1 MPGILGAVSFSARRV
16 DTLPFDRALP
26 ELRHR
31 PTMRTARVDAPGGH
45 AVLGVVDLGVLTG
58 SGSTCRATDGSLVV
72 THGDVL
78 RPEAA
83 GELAAALLEGYRQ
96 DPTSLRRLEGSFAV
110 AIWDAPHARLV
121 LVNDRFGLRNVYY
134 TRGADVVCFAPLVGA
149 LVRLGIRAPEIDLAA
164 VTDFLAFEHL
174 LGDETL
180 LRGVHALPPATIAS
194 FDARGARLERYW
206 TPRYRTT
213 PARPLNDCVDEL
225 DSRLGAAVRRAVS
238 RPPQVG
244 IPVSGGLD
252 SRTILAVA
260 RPALSPQTPYFTYGV
275 PGCDDLRLASAL
287 VRRVG
292 AVHHT
297 FELHPGFIVER
308 APELVRLT
316 DGMHLGLNVHATVLQ
331 ECARWCDVIV
341 LGNGGDCLLDRLWWW
356 NDEAAGED
364 AYVDRMH
371 ARLNGVL
378 STAQA
383 DRLLAPAL
391 GAEFRGGPR
400 ERLRR
405 RLALYPGDTAA
416 DAADAFNVG
425 ERHWRWVLQ
434 GVPAQATHVEFR
446 EPFYDYAVAD
456 FALTVPARWRSGR
469 QLHVELIRRRAPD
482 LARVPR
488 QGGGRLTS
496 AAVVTCAHKRITRAR
511 RAASRVWQRMSGAVP
526 AGQRLCGFADYDFE
540 LRGPSRALLEQLVL
554 SERTYDRGWFRPA
567 ELRTLVHDH
576 LTCRSNSG
584 RLLGVIATLELW
596 LRMVIDAP

>member
-1 MPGILGAVSFSARRV
+1 MPGIVGAVSFSARRV
-16 DTLPFDRALP
+16 DDLPFDRVFAQ
-26 ELRHR
+26 LRHQ
-31 PTMRTARVDAPGGH
+31 PKMRAARVDAPGGH

-58 SGSTCRATDGSLVV
+58 SGSASRAADGSLVV
-72 THGDVL
+72 VHGDVTC
-78 RPEAA
+78 PEPTA
-83 GELAAALLEGYRQ
+83 ELASELLERYRQ
-96 DPTSLRRLEGSFAV
+96 DPSSLARLEGSFAV
-110 AIWDAPHARLV
+110 AIWDTPHARLV

-134 TRGADVVCFAPLVGA
+134 TRVADVVCFAPLVGA
-149 LVRLGIRAPEIDLAA
+149 LVTFGIRAPEIDLAA
-164 VTDFLAFEHL
+164 VTDFLAFEHP
-174 LGDETL
+174 LGEETL

-194 FDARGARLERYW
+194 FDASGVRLERYW
-206 TPRYRTT
+206 TPRYRAT
-213 PARPLNDCVDEL
+213 PTRGLDDCVDEL
-225 DSRLGAAVRRAVS
+225 GDRLGTAVRRSVS
-238 RPPQVG
+238 RLPQAG

-260 RPALSPQTPYFTYGV
+260 RPALRPETPCFTYGV
-275 PGCDDLRLASAL
+275 PGCDDLRLASTL

-297 FELHPGFIVER
+297 FELHPGFIAER

-316 DGMHLGLNVHATVLQ
+316 DGMHLGLNVHATILQ
-331 ECARWCDVIV
+331 ACAQWCGVIV

-356 NDEAAGED
+356 NDDAASED
-364 AYVDRMH
+364 AFVDRMH

-378 STAQA
+378 SAAQA

-456 FALTVPARWRSGR
+456 FALTVPVRWRSGR
-469 QLHVELIRRRAPD
+469 QLHVELVRRRAPD

-488 QGGGRLTS
+488 QGGGPLTS
-496 AAVVTCAHKRITRAR
+496 AAVVTRARKRITRACR
-511 RAASRVWQRMSGAVP
+511 VVSSVWQRMGGAVP

-554 SERTYDRGWFRPA
+554 SERSYDRGWFRPD
-567 ELRTLVHDH
+567 ELRALVHDH
-576 LTCRSNSG
+576 LTCRRNSG

-596 LRMVIDAP
+596 LRMVVDAH